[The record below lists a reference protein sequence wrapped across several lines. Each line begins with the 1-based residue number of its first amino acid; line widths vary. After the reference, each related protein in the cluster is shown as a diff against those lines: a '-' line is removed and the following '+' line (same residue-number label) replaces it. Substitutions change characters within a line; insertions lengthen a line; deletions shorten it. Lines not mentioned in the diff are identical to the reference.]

1 LTKAMNIGDV
11 SISANFRNLE
21 EREFRELA
29 LSFEQ
34 RISIVSPE
42 IYRAHAKIEYSFEEG
57 SLKSRVKAILAG
69 SLILYG
75 AVSEYP
81 SFRDGVIKLHHD
93 AITFGH
99 TIVQEF
105 KSVTGVKD
113 KDIGFKRTMS
123 RDVNRLYRITTNIDA
138 LERPTSPFE
147 KNIIREK
154 IITDIAGVCLA
165 NPYDEAIWNIINIL
179 PRDKIPGLPKT
190 SDEAIAVVRD
200 RKRQVRSSA
209 DRAPRGETDLPT
221 RTFRRQRKYQNTF
234 SV

>member
-1 LTKAMNIGDV
+1 MNIGDV

-105 KSVTGVKD
+105 KS
-113 KDIGFKRTMS
+113 TMS